1 MDHPL
6 PPTSR
11 QRIIDAAQELFT
23 RQGIEDTTLEEIAQV
38 AGVHRATLHRAFAGG
53 RDELVGDVVLATG
66 LDTVARS
73 RHLMADAP
81 SVVDGL
87 VDLFTELVLVGRKDP
102 VVRQA
107 VSVLSDDFASGDDRL
122 APILAE
128 GAGAWWVEVVAR
140 AEREGA
146 RWRAIDPIWAVT
158 HVLRVLV
165 SLIREP
171 GVVTSATD
179 VRAYAL
185 AFIIPCLLDQP
196 GGSTQP

>member
-1 MDHPL
+1 VARPL
-6 PPTSR
+6 TPTSR
-11 QRIIDAAQELFT
+11 QRIVDAAQELFT
-23 RQGIEDTTLEEIAQV
+23 RQGIEGTTLEEIAQA
-38 AGVHRATLHRAFAGG
+38 AGVHRATLHRTFPGG
-53 RDELVGDVVLATG
+53 RDELVAEVVLATG

-102 VVRQA
+102 VVRQS
-107 VSVLSDDFASGDDRL
+107 VSLISDDFASGGERL

-128 GAGAWWVEVVAR
+128 GAGAWWAEVLAR

-146 RWRAIDPIWAVT
+146 RWREVDPVWAVT

-171 GVVTSATD
+171 GVITSAAD

-185 AFIIPCLLDQP
+185 AFVVPCLLDRP
-196 GGSTQP
+196 